1 MMDYPLFDDPNVA
14 RDAIMDYV
22 FTPDFAKL
30 DDDTREHIKDCLKGP
45 SVSFCS
51 AYLAEWV
58 FARMGEAKFPKSFI
72 SLAAAAGAYCLHYGV
87 DNIAGDRGAGIV
99 NALRRERGEP
109 YPVVGGAWPTAANDP
124 AARPNFTIAEPQPT
138 PPVVDPLLPVTK

>member
-1 MMDYPLFDDPNVA
+1 MDYPLFDDPNVS

-22 FTPDFAKL
+22 FTPDFATL
-30 DDDTREHIKDCLKGP
+30 DDDTRSHIKDCLKGS

-58 FARMGEAKFPKSFI
+58 FARMTETKFPQSFI

-87 DNIAGDRGAGIV
+87 DNISGERGAGIV

-109 YPVVGGAWPTAANDP
+109 YPVVGGAWPKADADPDPRANFVKPVLELTTP
-124 AARPNFTIAEPQPT
+124 APT
-138 PPVVDPLLPVTK
+138 PSLVK